1 MRATSISGASM
12 NLSNV
17 EPYDS
22 SVTVRNL
29 MESAGIAELRA
40 LTGNTEIAI
49 NRPGE
54 GWTETRDGWLRHEL
68 PGASLDALMKLA
80 NALAIYN
87 KVTPPL
93 SVDDPEK
100 PVRLPNGERGQI
112 VIPPACEPNT
122 VSMTIRIPSATR
134 LSVGDLTRGNF
145 LNDFRIVGTQDASFL
160 SANPNA
166 PSFGDLSMNSSSDVV
181 DSRRQLAAP
190 AAVVL
195 QRFELDMLDAL
206 AQRDMGQFLTL
217 AMLHRMN
224 VVLVGG
230 VGSGKTTLMKALAD
244 IVPSTTRVATIED
257 THEVPLPNQPNHVHL
272 FFSES
277 LPARR
282 IVKATL
288 RMKFDRVY
296 LAELRGDETWDYLVL
311 LNTGHQ
317 GGITTVHAND
327 AISALARI
335 ATLVKQSPVG
345 QTLTWEFILRE
356 VKSTIDVVLFME
368 NKCLK
373 EVYFDPV
380 GKWKLLRGLA

>member
-1 MRATSISGASM
+1 M

-29 MESAGIAELRA
+29 MESTGIAELRA
-40 LTGNTEIAI
+40 LSGNTEIAI

-54 GWTETRDGWLRHEL
+54 GWTETRDGWVRYEL
-68 PGASLDALMKLA
+68 PGASLTALTQLA

-87 KVTPPL
+87 KSTPPL

-134 LSVGDLTRGNF
+134 LSVGELTRGNF
-145 LNDFRIVGTQDASFL
+145 LNDFRIVGAQDPAAL
-160 SANPNA
+160 SASPRG
-166 PSFGDLSMNSSSDVV
+166 PSFGDLSVSSSVDVI
-181 DSRRQLAAP
+181 DSRRQLASP
-190 AAVVL
+190 AAVTL
-195 QRFELDMLDAL
+195 QQFELDMLDAL
-206 AQRDMGQFLTL
+206 AQRDVGQFLTL

-244 IVPSTTRVATIED
+244 VVPATTRVATIED

-380 GKWKLLRGLA
+380 GKWKLQRGLA

>member
-1 MRATSISGASM
+1 M
-12 NLSNV
+12 NLSKV

-40 LTGNTEIAI
+40 LTGTTEIAI

-54 GWTETRDGWLRHEL
+54 GWTETRDGWVQHDL

-93 SVDDPEK
+93 SVEDPEK

-112 VIPPACEPNT
+112 VIPPACEPDT

-145 LNDFRIVGTQDASFL
+145 LQDFRIVGAQDAAV
-160 SANPNA
+160 SAA
-166 PSFGDLSMNSSSDVV
+166 YSDTPSFGDLSMQSPTDVV
-181 DSRRQLAAP
+181 DARRQLAAP
-190 AAVVL
+190 VAVGL
-195 QRFELDMLDAL
+195 QQFELDMLDAL
-206 AQRDMGQFLTL
+206 AQRDVDRFLTL
-217 AMLHRMN
+217 AVLHRMN

-244 IVPSTTRVATIED
+244 LVPSTTRVATIED
-257 THEVPLPNQPNHVHL
+257 THEVALPNQPNHVHL

-356 VKSTIDVVLFME
+356 VKTTIDVVLFME
-368 NKCLK
+368 NKMLK
-373 EVYFDPV
+373 EIYFDPV
-380 GKWKLLRGLA
+380 TKWKLLRGVA

>member
-1 MRATSISGASM
+1 M
-12 NLSNV
+12 NLSNA

-54 GWTETRDGWLRHEL
+54 GWTETRNGWVRHEL
-68 PGASLDALMKLA
+68 PGASLTALTQLA

-93 SVDDPEK
+93 SVEDPEK

-145 LNDFRIVGTQDASFL
+145 LNDFRIVGTQDATVL
-160 SANPNA
+160 SANSST
-166 PSFGDLSMNSSSDVV
+166 PSFGDLSMNSSADVV

-190 AAVVL
+190 AAVTL
-195 QRFELDMLDAL
+195 QQFELDMLDAL

-244 IVPSTTRVATIED
+244 VVPATTRVATIED

>member
-1 MRATSISGASM
+1 M

-29 MESAGIAELRA
+29 MESTGIAELRA
-40 LTGNTEIAI
+40 LSGITEIAI

-54 GWTETRDGWLRHEL
+54 GWTETRDGWVRHEL
-68 PGASLDALMKLA
+68 PGASLTALTQLA

-87 KVTPPL
+87 KSTPPL

-134 LSVGDLTRGNF
+134 LSVGELARGNF
-145 LNDFRIVGTQDASFL
+145 LNDFRIVGAQAPAVL
-160 SANPNA
+160 SAGPA
-166 PSFGDLSMNSSSDVV
+166 EPSFGDLSVGSSVDVI
-181 DSRRQLAAP
+181 DSRRQLASP
-190 AAVVL
+190 AAVTL
-195 QRFELDMLDAL
+195 QQFELDMLDAL
-206 AQRDMGQFLTL
+206 AQRDIGRFLTL

-244 IVPSTTRVATIED
+244 IVPSTTRTATIED

-380 GKWKLLRGLA
+380 GKWKLQRGLQ

>member
-1 MRATSISGASM
+1 M
-12 NLSNV
+12 NLSKV

-29 MESAGIAELRA
+29 MESTGIAELRA
-40 LTGNTEIAI
+40 LSGITEIAI

-54 GWTETRDGWLRHEL
+54 GWTETRDGWVRHEL
-68 PGASLDALMKLA
+68 PGASLTALTQLA

-87 KVTPPL
+87 KSTPPL

-112 VIPPACEPNT
+112 VIPPACEPDT

-134 LSVGDLTRGNF
+134 LSVGDLTRGSF
-145 LNDFRIVGTQDASFL
+145 LKDFRIVGAQDAAVSG
-160 SANPNA
+160 AHPGT
-166 PSFGDLSMNSSSDVV
+166 PSFGDLSMRSSTDVV
-181 DSRRQLAAP
+181 DARRQLAAP
-190 AAVVL
+190 VAVGL
-195 QRFELDMLDAL
+195 QQFELDMLEAL
-206 AQRDMGQFLTL
+206 AQRDVDRFLTL

-244 IVPSTTRVATIED
+244 LVPSTTRVATIED
-257 THEVPLPNQPNHVHL
+257 THEVALPNQPNRVHL

-356 VKSTIDVVLFME
+356 VKTTIDVVLFME
-368 NKCLK
+368 NKMLK
-373 EVYFDPV
+373 EIYFDPV
-380 GKWKLLRGLA
+380 TKWKLMRGVA